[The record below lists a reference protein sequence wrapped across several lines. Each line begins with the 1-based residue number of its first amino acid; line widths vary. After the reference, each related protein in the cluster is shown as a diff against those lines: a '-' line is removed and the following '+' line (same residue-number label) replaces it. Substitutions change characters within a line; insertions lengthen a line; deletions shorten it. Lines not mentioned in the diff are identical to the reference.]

1 MGSLSPLY
9 DFQDLYNNKSHKKI
23 TNLSDKYAPETLENF
38 VGNKEIKEALLHWVD
53 NPALYK
59 EKVCIVF
66 GPPGVGKSTLLKLIH
81 QRKGNLCNIVH
92 SVDQENNILEMLDGN
107 ISTKRVVDIFSDENG
122 SDKKDTLF
130 LLDDLD
136 KTEKGYLDN
145 VISKLTRNSKV
156 STHNSRFLT
165 VCDCQMYK
173 KFTKKKNMVKL
184 LLLER
189 VTKSDLHDLITNICN
204 KERKRTPPDFIER
217 VHGQANGDIRA
228 SLQNLEILLKTNDTR
243 AIDLSRDQ
251 ENMIPVSTKI
261 LMENKMSIQERCR
274 LAESDTYSISYT
286 LHENFPDRTQD
297 LDIISQISDD
307 ICTMDILNSSVQ
319 TCLFNMDN
327 SALESMFGV
336 TIPSARLQT
345 AYSPTTK
352 KLRPYKIISSGNQ
365 SIISKN
371 KIIAAQHRVSI
382 NTTFPF
388 NEMFEAVQV
397 FAKFNCESGFRWFF
411 SRFKKL
417 ERD

>member
-1 MGSLSPLY
+1 MGSLSPLS
-9 DFQDLYNNKSHKKI
+9 DFQEHDYKPRVKSTH
-23 TNLSDKYAPETLENF
+23 LADRYAPESFDNF
-38 VGNKEIKEALLHWVD
+38 IGNDDITCALLDWID
-53 NPALYK
+53 NPSTHK
-59 EKVCIVF
+59 EQVCIVF
-66 GPPGVGKSTLLKLIH
+66 GPPGVGKSTLLNLIH
-81 QRKGNLCNIVH
+81 LRKNNLYNTVH
-92 SVDQENNILEMLDGN
+92 SGDKENNVLEMLDGN
-107 ISTKRVVDIFSDENG
+107 ISTKRVIDIFSDRVG
-122 SDKKDTLF
+122 DGKKDNLF

-145 VISKLTRNSKV
+145 VCSKLIRNSKC
-156 STHNSRFLT
+156 STHTNRFLT
-165 VCDCQMYK
+165 VCDCQLYK
-173 KFTKKKNMVKL
+173 KFTKKKNIVKL

-189 VTKSDLHDLITNICN
+189 VTKPDLHNLITNICN
-204 KERKRTPPDFIER
+204 KERKRTPADFIER

-228 SLQNLEILLKTNDTR
+228 SLQNLEILLNSNDTR

-286 LHENFPDRTQD
+286 LHENFPDRTRD
-297 LDIISQISDD
+297 LDVMSQISDD
-307 ICTMDILNSSVQ
+307 ISNMDILNSSVQ
-319 TCLFNMDN
+319 ACLFNMDN
-327 SALESMFGV
+327 SNLEAMFGV

-345 AYSPTTK
+345 AYVPSTK

-371 KIIAAQHRVSI
+371 KILAAQHRISI

-388 NEMFEAVQV
+388 NEMFEAVPV
-397 FAKFNCESGFRWFF
+397 FANLNCESGFRWFF

-417 ERD
+417 ERN

>member
-1 MGSLSPLY
+1 MGSLSPLS
-9 DFQDLYNNKSHKKI
+9 DFQYPHSKGYNQS
-23 TNLSDKYAPETLENF
+23 TNLADKYAPETFDSF
-38 VGNKEIKEALLHWVD
+38 VGNKHTVD
-53 NPALYK
+53 NLLDWVNKPAFHK
-59 EKVCIVF
+59 EQVCIVF
-66 GPPGVGKSTLLKLIH
+66 GPPGVGKSTLLNLI
-81 QRKGNLCNIVH
+81 QRREDNLCNIVH
-92 SVDQENNILEMLDGN
+92 SGDKENNVLEMLDGI
-107 ISTKRVVDIFSDENG
+107 ISTKRVVDIFSEKTKVV
-122 SDKKDTLF
+122 KKETLF

-145 VISKLTRNSKV
+145 VCNKLLRNSKR
-156 STHNSRFLT
+156 STHTSRFLT

-173 KFTKKKNMVKL
+173 KFTKKKNLVKL

-189 VTKSDLHDLITNICN
+189 VTKSDLQNLITNICN
-204 KERKRTPPDFIER
+204 KERKRTPADFIER

-228 SLQNLEILLKTNDTR
+228 SLQNLEILLNSNDTR

-286 LHENFPDRTQD
+286 LHENFPDRVQD
-297 LDIISQISDD
+297 LNVISQISDD
-307 ICTMDILNSSVQ
+307 LSIMDILNSSVQ
-319 TCLFNMDN
+319 GCLFSIDN
-327 SALESMFGV
+327 ANLEAMFGV

-345 AYSPTTK
+345 AYIPSTK

-371 KIIAAQHRVSI
+371 KLLAAQKRLSI
-382 NTTFPF
+382 HTTFPF
-388 NEMFEAVQV
+388 NEMFEAVPV
-397 FAKFNCESGFRWFF
+397 FANFDGESGFRWFF

-417 ERD
+417 VH